1 MTRTKLGNIEMS
13 HMWKLHSDGTKHL
26 PVSIDNYY
34 VKWYLFPG
42 KIIYIYIYIYI
53 RMYFIYN
60 YI

>member
-1 MTRTKLGNIEMS
+1 MS